1 MVPGCK
7 RRAGSGAVSP
17 PPDPRLSHRGLEE
30 SGSWSPVK
38 ALPRP
43 YVPSVKCVKDSPF
56 PAKPGAR
63 RGDQAQRR
71 RRPGCG
77 GGMGVDKFARRGR
90 VWKAIGLLLPI
101 RLEGRVQSPHL
112 ISCGRKGAHA
122 RGGEPSARDPPTSRP
137 GSRDAVGRGGE
148 ATEAGPGALKGRRRN
163 GGGRVWVP
171 TSTTPRPRG
180 LGPRLP
186 PEPARC
192 AIPGRRRRGPLRVF
206 LRLLELRPRRPSP
219 AAVDKSS
226 PPRPGRR
233 PISQSGRRG
242 GASWGCARVLQ
253 PRPGRRPQPR
263 PRAGGA
269 RASRFSPRPPAQM
282 FSRGAFQAAFQ
293 GPSSGFAGRE
303 CAAQGAIATW
313 QGLGSHWPG

>member
-1 MVPGCK
+1 M
-7 RRAGSGAVSP
+7 
-17 PPDPRLSHRGLEE
+17 
-30 SGSWSPVK
+30 
-38 ALPRP
+38 
-43 YVPSVKCVKDSPF
+43 
-56 PAKPGAR
+56 
-63 RGDQAQRR
+63 
-71 RRPGCG
+71 
-77 GGMGVDKFARRGR
+77 
-90 VWKAIGLLLPI
+90 
-101 RLEGRVQSPHL
+101 
-112 ISCGRKGAHA
+112 
-122 RGGEPSARDPPTSRP
+122 
-137 GSRDAVGRGGE
+137 GRGGE

-171 TSTTPRPRG
+171 TSTTPRPRR

-253 PRPGRRPQPR
+253 PRPGRRPQPGRAQEEPAPLGFR
-263 PRAGGA
+263 PG
-269 RASRFSPRPPAQM
+269 PRPPAQM

-313 QGLGSHWPG
+313 QGLGSHWPGWGGPAGWADAVGQAPHGRTLFPPPSSLARGGSPPPVTAGETEAQRGCVTLSGSAIRL